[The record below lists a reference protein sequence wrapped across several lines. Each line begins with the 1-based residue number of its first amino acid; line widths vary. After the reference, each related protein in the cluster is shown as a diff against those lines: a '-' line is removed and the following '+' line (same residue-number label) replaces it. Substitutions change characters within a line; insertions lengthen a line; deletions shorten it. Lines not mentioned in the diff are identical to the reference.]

1 MHAVIGK
8 NDAKIGIYVKM
19 VLFSVIRKRVN
30 GIINITLQSKEQ
42 PEHSRHTGIHRRN
55 RYRQGL
61 KKQQITLYVYENVNS
76 IGSRAAVQLVRAGSA

>member
-19 VLFSVIRKRVN
+19 VLFSVIRIARQRDNKYN
-30 GIINITLQSKEQ
+30 FAEQ
-42 PEHSRHTGIHRRN
+42 RAAGACTADWHTAAQPLP
-55 RYRQGL
+55 QGL